1 MTIRTILTYPNPLL
15 RQKAK
20 PVGSFDKELKQ
31 LIDDMAETMY
41 DAPGIGLAAIQ
52 IGDSRQ
58 LIVVDISKEKGEKD
72 FMPLINPSIISSEG
86 HQIDEEGCLSVPE
99 ITSNVKRFKK
109 IVVTYQNITGETAE
123 ITAENR
129 FAVVLQ
135 HEIDHLHGIL
145 FIDHLSPLKRQLY
158 KKKVKKMFLSE
169 ERQFG

>member
-1 MTIRTILTYPNPLL
+1 MTIHTILTYPNPLL

-20 PVGSFDKELKQ
+20 PVGIFDNELE
-31 LIDDMAETMY
+31 LFINDMVETMY
-41 DAPGIGLAAIQ
+41 DAPGVGLAATQ
-52 IGDSRQ
+52 LGDPRQ

-72 FMPLINPSIISSEG
+72 FMPLINPRIISSEG
-86 HQIDEEGCLSVPE
+86 QQIDEEGCLSVPE
-99 ITSNVKRFKK
+99 ITSNVKRFKR

-123 ITAENR
+123 ITAEER

-158 KKKVKKMFLSE
+158 KKKVKKMLQSE
-169 ERQFG
+169 GRPFG

>member
-1 MTIRTILTYPNPLL
+1 MTIRTILTYPDPLL

-20 PVGSFDKELKQ
+20 PVATFDKELKL

-41 DAPGIGLAAIQ
+41 DAPGIGLAANQ
-52 IGDSRQ
+52 IGDLRQ
-58 LIVVDISKEKGEKD
+58 IIVVDISKEKGEKD
-72 FMPLINPSIISSEG
+72 FMPLINPRIISSEG

-99 ITSNVKRFKK
+99 LTSNVKRFKK
-109 IVVTYQNITGETAE
+109 IIVSYQKSNGEAAE
-123 ITAENR
+123 ITAEDR

-169 ERQFG
+169 ERPFG